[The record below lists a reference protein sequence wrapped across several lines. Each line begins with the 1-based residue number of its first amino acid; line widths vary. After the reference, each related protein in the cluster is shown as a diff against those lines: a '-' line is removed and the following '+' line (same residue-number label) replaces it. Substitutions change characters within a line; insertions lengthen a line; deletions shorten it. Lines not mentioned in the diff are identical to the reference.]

1 MMSESSSSSPDR
13 LRRGGSSSDEA
24 ASPRGVDD
32 AEELRLAAEMGQMLI
47 AQKRELQT
55 ELDAVRGAGAP
66 LLRAPAAC
74 PRGCVPWERRAA
86 PLRPVRRRAPTC
98 AAPGS
103 DARV

>member
-1 MMSESSSSSPDR
+1 MAHAGDGSFDSPALSGTRSEDGRGPD
-13 LRRGGSSSDEA
+13 
-24 ASPRGVDD
+24 DD
-32 AEELRLAAEMGQMLI
+32 EELRLAAEMGQMLI